1 MLVYGVIVVSAVDCI
16 FTLAFQIMR
25 INDLSKHMMAVFV
38 LNILMGVVIVF
49 FYFPWMLYAS
59 VISGKYW
66 KKESMYYKI
75 GILVWIC
82 ESVGVLAFTL
92 VFILIT
98 IVKGPTERKGAVILS
113 KS

>member
-1 MLVYGVIVVSAVDCI
+1 
-16 FTLAFQIMR
+16 MR
-25 INDLSKHMMAVFV
+25 IKDLSSHMMAVFV

-49 FYFPWMLYAS
+49 FYFPWLLYAS

-66 KKESMYYKI
+66 KGEKSYYRI

-82 ESVGVLAFTL
+82 ESIGVLLFTL
-92 VFILIT
+92 AFILIT
-98 IVKGPTERKGAVILS
+98 IVKGPSDRKGAVIAS